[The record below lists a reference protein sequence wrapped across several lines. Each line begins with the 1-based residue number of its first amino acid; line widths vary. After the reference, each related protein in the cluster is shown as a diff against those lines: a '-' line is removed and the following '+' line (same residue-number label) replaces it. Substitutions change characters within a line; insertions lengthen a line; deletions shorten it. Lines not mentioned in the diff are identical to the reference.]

1 LLVPSV
7 LGLVEEREAGARRE
21 VERLRGEAA
30 RLAAALG
37 EAEAVLSRLVIAR
50 ETLRD
55 VLRAEPGD
63 RAGAVAIGPAG
74 AGLDGGI
81 RVAVP
86 VRAPGMGLSALPGIY
101 RELARALEES
111 PEPLQAGELTRLLGL
126 ESTASTVEGVR
137 GKAKRLVA
145 RGWAVQADRGR
156 FTSASVRVVAA

>member
-1 LLVPSV
+1 MPSV

-37 EAEAVLSRLVIAR
+37 EAEAELSRLVIAR

-63 RAGAVAIGPAG
+63 RGSAVAIGPAG
-74 AGLDGGI
+74 AGLEGGI

-86 VRAPGMGLSALPGIY
+86 VREPGMGLTALPGIY
-101 RELARALEES
+101 RQLAQALEAS

-126 ESTASTVEGVR
+126 EATASAVEGVR
-137 GKAKRLVA
+137 GKAKRLVV

-156 FTSASVRVVAA
+156 FMLAPVRAAAA